1 MVSGAHALCEQHPK
15 GEAGVAQSWNQSM
28 WPRAA
33 TVAALTGPPWRPAP
47 FLSSSL
53 SWTCRCSPGARQPSP
68 SPAGPPTP
76 YPGPTYNSILL
87 GVPSSSPATLYSSHP
102 RPKCSQATAPR
113 SFTHIHAQPRSSD
126 TKASSKFP
134 RNPPGHHGIRKGR
147 NVRSPPNLPCSF
159 PPPLPLP
166 QTDHGKVLL
175 TCSSL
180 ALALPDWVPQSVST
194 RL

>member
-1 MVSGAHALCEQHPK
+1 
-15 GEAGVAQSWNQSM
+15 M